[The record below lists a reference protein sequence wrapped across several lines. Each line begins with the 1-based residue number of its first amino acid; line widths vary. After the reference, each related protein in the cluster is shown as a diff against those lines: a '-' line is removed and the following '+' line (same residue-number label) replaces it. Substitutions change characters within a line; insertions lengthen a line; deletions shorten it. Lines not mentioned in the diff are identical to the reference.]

1 MCIVKDGEKETSAY
15 LSSESN
21 MTSFRFGSQNI
32 RFRTSSKLERYI
44 SVKEWDKGYIVV
56 MAKYRDLGEIEDY
69 IDLVPELR
77 RDAVVGYGG
86 GQLFLGHTENR
97 GHGTHAR
104 SCLHR
109 LRGHGRR

>member
-69 IDLVPELR
+69 IDLVPILR
-77 RDAVVGYGG
+77 TYSPEFVYKSQRIFETYKI
-86 GQLFLGHTENR
+86 
-97 GHGTHAR
+97 R
-104 SCLHR
+104 SNQIQ
-109 LRGHGRR
+109 